1 MLRIIKV
8 IKVKKLTNKLLYN
21 LLKHLLIKLMKKN
34 KKLSILL
41 NSGRLSNWRNSNNLL
56 LNLNKTW
63 TILNKNLATRKTSAP
78 SSRPLMSKSKCKT
91 TRLLNIQNRRIFIAL
106 SLSNSKRIRKLLFK
120 KTNRSLKSWIGLKPK
135 SISSK
140 VRSVNIL
147 KWSNLHLM
155 RLSIPATTSPS
166 QKSHTQLKVSDLLR
180 IWNLHFR
187 RSALLKVQKVGAK
200 WD

>member
-1 MLRIIKV
+1 
-8 IKVKKLTNKLLYN
+8 
-21 LLKHLLIKLMKKN
+21 MKKN

-41 NSGRLSNWRNSNNLL
+41 NSGRLSNWRNSNHYLL

-63 TILNKNLATRKTSAP
+63 MILNKNLVARKTSAP
-78 SSRPLMSKSKCKT
+78 SSRRLMSKSKCKT
-91 TRLLNIQNRRIFIAL
+91 TWLLNIQDRQILIARL
-106 SLSNSKRIRKLLFK
+106 LSNWNRTRKLLFK

-135 SISSK
+135 SISSR
-140 VRSVNIL
+140 VRSVSIL

-166 QKSHTQLKVSDLLR
+166 QKSHTQLKASNLLR
-180 IWNLHFR
+180 IWNLHSR
-187 RSALLKVQKVGAK
+187 RSALLKVQKAGVK